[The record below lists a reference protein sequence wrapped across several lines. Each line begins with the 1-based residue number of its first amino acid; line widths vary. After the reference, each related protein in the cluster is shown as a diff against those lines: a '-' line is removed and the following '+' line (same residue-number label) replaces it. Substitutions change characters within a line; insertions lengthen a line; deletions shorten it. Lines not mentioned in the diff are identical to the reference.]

1 MVSVE
6 DVLAKNSS
14 VYSRHLIGKTR
25 HLMFWARQRELTP
38 YHILPRQ
45 AYILFLLYNLGHKA
59 TLAELSRHSVRSI
72 NTLSIQMTRMER
84 DGLVKKL
91 RDNPKSVLL
100 KYELTEK
107 GINAYKLSNKMTSEK
122 EIMSVLSEEERQQLI
137 SILKKVIG
145 EAEDY
150 KKRTR
155 RTVQSYNKKPV
166 KSKTSAL

>member
-1 MVSVE
+1 
-6 DVLAKNSS
+6 
-14 VYSRHLIGKTR
+14 
-25 HLMFWARQRELTP
+25 
-38 YHILPRQ
+38 
-45 AYILFLLYNLGHKA
+45 
-59 TLAELSRHSVRSI
+59 
-72 NTLSIQMTRMER
+72 MER

-166 KSKTSAL
+166 KSKTRAL